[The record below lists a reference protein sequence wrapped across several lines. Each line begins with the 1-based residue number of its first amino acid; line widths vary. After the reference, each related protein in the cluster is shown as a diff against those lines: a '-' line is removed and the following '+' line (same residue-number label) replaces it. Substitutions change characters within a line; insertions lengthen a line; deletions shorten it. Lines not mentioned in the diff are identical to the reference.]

1 MQFCKGEDGV
11 KAFRE
16 KLQPFRET
24 LQDYLYLGGSSP
36 SYADMYLF
44 GFFMVRSS
52 FTPFSLYT
60 LPPVLQT

>member
-36 SYADMYLF
+36 CYADMYLF

-52 FTPFSLYT
+52 STPFSLCT
-60 LPPVLQT
+60 VRPVLQT